1 MEEKKLDF
9 DAPFL
14 SVRRIPTK
22 PEDPS
27 ESENT
32 ETKTT
37 TTRRRKVKD
46 SCHETEHE
54 SLIRLL
60 QDRSF
65 DHVMEPSSVPFTWEQ
80 TPGKPK
86 DQHTV
91 IEELDLI
98 KSLEMVSSA
107 ASFSA
112 NCSSN
117 GVSEFENNGDGDRSS
132 NVSRDDDVILEYRD
146 LIMSRFLLAAEA
158 IAMKEKK
165 EASRVKEERK
175 KKQNLA
181 LQRVS
186 MAINQDMNIDNDDDD
201 VDDHNATVYS
211 KDPKKAQLG
220 FSPWLCSKNSMDV
233 LNPVLSRI
241 KTCQDIGV
249 KSGNIINPK
258 PLDSVYKTKST
269 SPRILKSNKVMS
281 ESQELYA
288 TPRFSK
294 DISKISL
301 PKAGETLR
309 IQGNLS
315 RLQRT
320 TDQNQRHEIRFL
332 VEEVKRRSNIN
343 KCRAQNISIPQPPL
357 PKTPSESWLCRTV
370 PRSSAASSVV
380 SGQAAR
386 FRKKMEEKTNSQ
398 SIKWE
403 TIVKRSY
410 KHHDHVRYSE
420 DLIIVHPSR

>member
-9 DAPFL
+9 DAPFI

-32 ETKTT
+32 EKTT

-54 SLIRLL
+54 TLIRLL

-65 DHVMEPSSVPFTWEQ
+65 DHVMEPSSVSFTWEQ

-98 KSLEMVSSA
+98 KSLEMVSST

-132 NVSRDDDVILEYRD
+132 NVSRDDDVIIEYRD
-146 LIMSRFLLAAEA
+146 LIMSRFLPAAEA

-165 EASRVKEERK
+165 EAARVKEERK
-175 KKQNLA
+175 RKQNLA

-186 MAINQDMNIDNDDDD
+186 MAINQDLNNDNDDDD
-201 VDDHNATVYS
+201 HNEDVDATVYS

-220 FSPWLCSKNSMDV
+220 FSPWLCSKNLVDV
-233 LNPVLSRI
+233 ISRI
-241 KTCQDIGV
+241 KTCQDIRV
-249 KSGNIINPK
+249 KPGNIINPK
-258 PLDSVYKTKST
+258 PLDSVYKSKSA

-294 DISKISL
+294 EISKISL
-301 PKAGETLR
+301 PKDGEILR

-315 RLQRT
+315 RLQRS
-320 TDQNQRHEIRFL
+320 TDQNQRQEIRFL

-343 KCRAQNISIPQPPL
+343 KSRAQNISIPQPPL

-370 PRSSAASSVV
+370 PRSSAASYVV